1 MWISTILSALLAA
14 TPTAATPVT
23 STPLNAVQ
31 DRAPAIVGRLER
43 YSDFPSEYVSA
54 RNVQVWLPPSY
65 DADRTQRYPVLY
77 MHDGQMLWDA
87 TTTWNH
93 QSWDVDDVMTRL
105 IQSGEIREAIVVGID
120 NSPQRFAEY
129 MPRKA
134 IAGPVRGLPD
144 QPLMKPV
151 DIQSDAYLQF
161 LVRELKPFVDGHY
174 RTRRGA
180 ADTMIAGSSMG
191 GLISLYAM
199 TQYPKVFGGVA
210 AISTHWPAG
219 EGAMVNYLARHL
231 PSPRDHRVYFDHG
244 TATLDAQYAPY
255 QQRTDAVMRNRGYRC
270 GENWLSKTFDGADH
284 SETAWNQRLDVPLRF
299 LLGKQLTRC

>member
-1 MWISTILSALLAA
+1 
-14 TPTAATPVT
+14 
-23 STPLNAVQ
+23 
-31 DRAPAIVGRLER
+31 
-43 YSDFPSEYVSA
+43 
-54 RNVQVWLPPSY
+54 
-65 DADRTQRYPVLY
+65 
-77 MHDGQMLWDA
+77 
-87 TTTWNH
+87 
-93 QSWDVDDVMTRL
+93 
-105 IQSGEIREAIVVGID
+105 
-120 NSPQRFAEY
+120 
-129 MPRKA
+129 
-134 IAGPVRGLPD
+134 
-144 QPLMKPV
+144 
-151 DIQSDAYLQF
+151 
-161 LVRELKPFVDGHY
+161 
-174 RTRRGA
+174 
-180 ADTMIAGSSMG
+180 MG

-299 LLGKQLTRC
+299 LLSKQLTRC